1 MATWKE
7 GNERARAALKLA
19 ERRSG
24 TNATSFAMLLRAT
37 PQTTY
42 VGWFKGDTA
51 VPAWALIA
59 AAEVVGA
66 TVSDLL
72 LADDP
77 DILARI
83 SALDAGWTSWRAL
96 EGRHRSGDWSAA
108 QAG

>member
-83 SALDAGWTSWRAL
+83 SALERRMDQLVGPGGGTPLR
-96 EGRHRSGDWSAA
+96 
-108 QAG
+108 